1 MSTKNPLSIAAIA
14 LVGMAALEPASAVP
28 TPMLPVPQ
36 QEAGAMEPAAR
47 EQLNAG
53 YAALNRKNLDA
64 AQKAFAQASKLDP
77 KSAAPLLGLAEV
89 ARLRN
94 KPADVEKWLK
104 QALAV
109 APQSADA
116 QRAWGRYQFAVG
128 NLPNAETALRKAA
141 DLDPRAAISHLDL
154 GDLYMGGLKRPKEA
168 AEAYRRA
175 VELKPDHA
183 GAHNGLGTALAALG
197 RTDDAVAEFEAAAKL
212 APENPLPLISL
223 GRLYSAKKDY
233 TKALEAYDRLSKVQ
247 PDFVPALLDRGD
259 IFMVARRD
267 PTQAAAEY
275 ARAVKLAPKDSAAQF
290 KLGSAYHALGKFDDA
305 ARHYRAAIAADGRYA
320 LAYNNLAALSAQR
333 KQDLDGALNAAKR
346 AIELAPNA
354 GPFYDTLGRV
364 HLARGELDPAI
375 AAFRTAAA
383 TKPPDA
389 DHYYRLAL
397 ALEQKGLKRDAI
409 DAFNQALAVN
419 PGFPNA
425 ADARRRLSQLGGG

>member
-1 MSTKNPLSIAAIA
+1 
-14 LVGMAALEPASAVP
+14 
-28 TPMLPVPQ
+28 
-36 QEAGAMEPAAR
+36 
-47 EQLNAG
+47 
-53 YAALNRKNLDA
+53 
-64 AQKAFAQASKLDP
+64 
-77 KSAAPLLGLAEV
+77 
-89 ARLRN
+89 
-94 KPADVEKWLK
+94 
-104 QALAV
+104 
-109 APQSADA
+109 
-116 QRAWGRYQFAVG
+116 
-128 NLPNAETALRKAA
+128 
-141 DLDPRAAISHLDL
+141 
-154 GDLYMGGLKRPKEA
+154 
-168 AEAYRRA
+168 
-175 VELKPDHA
+175 
-183 GAHNGLGTALAALG
+183 
-197 RTDDAVAEFEAAAKL
+197 
-212 APENPLPLISL
+212 
-223 GRLYSAKKDY
+223 
-233 TKALEAYDRLSKVQ
+233 
-247 PDFVPALLDRGD
+247 
-259 IFMVARRD
+259 MVARRD

-346 AIELAPNA
+346 AIELTPNA

-375 AAFRTAAA
+375 DAFRTAAA
-383 TKPPDA
+383 AKPPDA

>member
-1 MSTKNPLSIAAIA
+1 MNTKNPLSVAAIA
-14 LVGMAALEPASAVP
+14 LVGMAALGPACAVP
-28 TPMLPVPQ
+28 MPMMLPVPQ

-53 YAALNRKNLDA
+53 YMALNGKDLDA
-64 AQKAFAQASKLDP
+64 AQKAFVQASKLDP

-116 QRAWGRYQFAVG
+116 QRGWGRYQFAVG
-128 NLPNAETALRKAA
+128 NLPNAETALRKAV

-168 AEAYRRA
+168 AESYRRA

-183 GAHNGLGTALAALG
+183 GAHNGLGMALAALG
-197 RTDDAVAEFEAAAKL
+197 RTDEAVAEFEAAAKL

-247 PDFVPALLDRGD
+247 PDFIPALLDRGD
-259 IFMVARRD
+259 IFMVRHD
-267 PTQAAAEY
+267 PTQAAADY
-275 ARAVKLAPKDSAAQF
+275 SRAVKLAPKDAAAQF
-290 KLGSAYHALGKFDDA
+290 KLGSAYHALGKLDDA
-305 ARHYRAAIAADGRYA
+305 ARHYRAAIAADATYA

-333 KQDLDGALNAAKR
+333 KQDLDGALKAAKR

-383 TKPPDA
+383 AKPPDA

-397 ALEQKGLKRDAI
+397 ALEQKGLKGDAI